1 LQDVFNLL
9 PNLNVNELIKAFAG
23 NLASFVWFNITDLI
37 FSYSRNP
44 YCSSIMFPFF
54 CAVKT
59 NDMMLVIYLSSL
71 IRSVIALHN
80 LINNKVGSFY
90 LLLMLFQLLYAF
102 LVYRLISLWSWSL
115 VMELRNFAVGM
126 KSCLLIAVIPDAK
139 QGAWEGWGFETNRHS
154 YCCRELNML
163 LITDWWPRKGTKL
176 VMTC

>member
-1 LQDVFNLL
+1 MFFLQDVFNLL

-23 NLASFVWFNITDLI
+23 NLASFFWFNITDLI

-44 YCSSIMFPFF
+44 YCSSLMSPFF

-80 LINNKVGSFY
+80 LINNKVGCFCMHS
-90 LLLMLFQLLYAF
+90 LYF
-102 LVYRLISLWSWSL
+102 LVDRLTSLWHWSL
-115 VMELRNFAVGM
+115 VMELLNFAVGM

-139 QGAWEGWGFETNRHS
+139 QGAREGRGFETNRHS
-154 YCCRELNML
+154 YCCRELNIL
-163 LITDWWPRKGTKL
+163 LITDWRPRKGTKL